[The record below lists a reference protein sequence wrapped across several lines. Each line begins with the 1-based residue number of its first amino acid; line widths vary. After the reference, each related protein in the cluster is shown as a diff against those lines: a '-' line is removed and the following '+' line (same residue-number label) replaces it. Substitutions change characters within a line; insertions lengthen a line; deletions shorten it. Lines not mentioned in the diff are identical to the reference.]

1 MWILHSL
8 DGANGELCI
17 VIVHFEMLRSDIRH
31 VQSIIRTCAC
41 RRHKED
47 SRSAGC
53 PNLYA
58 NPPQRENSET
68 GQ

>member
-1 MWILHSL
+1 MDPSSV

-17 VIVHFEMLRSDIRH
+17 VIVHFEMLSSGIRH
-31 VQSIIRTCAC
+31 VQSITCADDT
-41 RRHKED
+41 KED

-53 PNLYA
+53 PDLYE